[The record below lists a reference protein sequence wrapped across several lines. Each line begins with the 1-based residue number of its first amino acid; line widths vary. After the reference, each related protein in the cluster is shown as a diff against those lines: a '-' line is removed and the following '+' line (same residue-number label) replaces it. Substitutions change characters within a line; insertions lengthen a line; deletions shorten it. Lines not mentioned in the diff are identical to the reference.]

1 MSFFWHIVFPTLML
15 LLLLFV
21 LFVVY
26 TMPDWALDCK
36 AGLAPLRS
44 IVKTA
49 ATESAPLHG
58 ILKPTAPIANLK
70 VNNGV

>member
-1 MSFFWHIVFPTLML
+1 MTTKDTRSKNLNMSSFWHIIFPTIML

-36 AGLAPLRS
+36 TGLAPLRS
-44 IVKTA
+44 IVQAA
-49 ATESAPLHG
+49 ATATNT
-58 ILKPTAPIANLK
+58 KANTSM
-70 VNNGV
+70 

>member
-1 MSFFWHIVFPTLML
+1 MTTADTRSKNLNMSSFWHIVFPTIML

-36 AGLAPLRS
+36 AGLGPLRS
-44 IVKTA
+44 IVQA
-49 ATESAPLHG
+49 S
-58 ILKPTAPIANLK
+58 KPTANIS
-70 VNNGV
+70 